1 MYIEDIKCFVV
12 GYSLIFSQVRSAS
25 ENIQKKKKITM
36 SKSWSKSRDN
46 FRIQLQNNELT
57 V

>member
-25 ENIQKKKKITM
+25 EKYPQKKITM